1 MPKKRLSIEEQ
12 LEIMIDRAEQRILEK
27 VARAPSHRAISL
39 SPSRPMAEPK
49 RKGRPRSRY
58 QTQLHIR
65 VLEEDR
71 EWFMNTAQAYEVQS
85 GKLFSHLRSLH
96 QQYENEHEGCTDA
109 K

>member
-27 VARAPSHRAISL
+27 VSRAPNYKDSPL
-39 SPSRPMAEPK
+39 STSKTMAPPS

-71 EWFMNTAQAYEVQS
+71 EWFMNMVQAHEVPS
-85 GKLFSHLRSLH
+85 GKFFSHLRSLH
-96 QQYENEHEGCTDA
+96 QRYEDEREEFPGA
-109 K
+109 M